1 MGEHET
7 DTDTRLIEPPEGQED
22 VTEIDDASSRW
33 DIPLSSFGD
42 GNLKVPPD
50 RESFDYA
57 VGNNLQATPSEG
69 SEDVAAL
76 QRALIEELGPA
87 GEEPTE
93 FGNSSVLPEYGVDGV
108 WRCETQGAYND
119 LLDKRGIDCKSSGDP
134 CPGGAA
140 KCELNQEILDK
151 LKEAEDK
158 EKDKE
163 EDDAAEAVEEAPT
176 YDFSDQCFLLTNIAA
191 IIEKTGIKSKEYR
204 NIHKIATQDPAT
216 LMNILRM
223 TKGGM
228 DFLNIRHWELSGL
241 TPTIR
246 VYKRYYDVDSKKPR
260 DVEFKFNSFVD
271 PITDLQEM
279 LNSQLQRGVGIGID
293 RFDWSLVGVQ
303 PETSKKDIKAT
314 LVLQAQNFNEI
325 FKTRDAVDH
334 EGKIKEG
341 GYRMID
347 LIVLEPMLQKDE
359 GITKQRKPN
368 PNFYEIKVV
377 VGWASTGASAVI
389 SEDLRAALKNTQL
402 TMYLILE
409 DHNFDFKDD
418 GSVKLSLEYRARI
431 ESLMLDNRSDVLADK
446 ETRDR
451 RQKRKDLVNEVRRAS
466 AELGKDKKPCTEFEE
481 RIAVL
486 TEDYSKYIKKERE
499 SAQQFLTKELLEG
512 GKIYSAKISYKDLK
526 EDPDISTT
534 GAQRALDLLNYV
546 CKDVVAVDISR
557 IPTEEVTP
565 PSPVDGE
572 RRVNFFFLGDLFDV
586 AINNVLDRKE
596 LHYGDIK
603 FLLGPAQFPDPGPR
617 STSVLNENLAHFPI
631 SVELY
636 THFIEKKL
644 SRKSFDSYPLLLFM
658 RDAIRD
664 LIFEALG
671 PECYAGSRSPFFTLD
686 TAQITADAKS
696 GEDPIKQ
703 HIKDGQLN
711 LDDFGRDKGE
721 YVFESFND
729 SPKKYDYFVLY
740 AFDGASSK
748 LNYEES
754 ELKGTS
760 RMNLDFNKGIYHLT
774 TGLDRGLVRKMS
786 FKKTDIPGL
795 REAKYFESD
804 SNPELQLSK
813 VYNCDVEMYGN
824 NLFYPGQRVFINPRG
839 LGSDLLGDPTRA
851 GDSTNPSWANIM
863 GLGGYHV
870 VVSTSN
876 TIDLNGFKTSL
887 KLLFETSGDGI
898 PALVESRYQLGGEI
912 LEPCMKLETAI
923 NKLSNEIGGG

>member
-1 MGEHET
+1 MSDET
-7 DTDTRLIEPPEGQED
+7 DNDTRPKENPEGQDD
-22 VTEIDDASSRW
+22 VTEIEGGSLLDG
-33 DIPLSSFGD
+33 LKVGD
-42 GNLKVPPD
+42 GYGSGLPLILQPD
-50 RESFDYA
+50 RDSEEYA
-57 VGNNLQATPSEG
+57 VGTNSQGGFGEES
-69 SEDVAAL
+69 VKAL
-76 QRALIEELGPA
+76 QTYITQELDSKWDGNEHGNTKILPD
-87 GEEPTE
+87 
-93 FGNSSVLPEYGVDGV
+93 FGIDGA
-108 WRCETQGAYND
+108 WGCETQAAYNK
-119 LLDKRGIDCKSSGDP
+119 LLESKKIECKEGGSSP
-134 CPGGAA
+134 CGEGVPACGVSD
-140 KCELNQEILDK
+140 EILDK
-151 LKEAEDK
+151 LRESE
-158 EKDKE
+158 EKKE

-191 IIEKTGIKSKEYR
+191 IIEKTGIRKETYKY
-204 NIHKIATQDPAT
+204 IHKIATQDPAT

-246 VYKRYYDVDSKKPR
+246 VYKRYYDVDSKEPR

-279 LNSQLQRGVGIGID
+279 LNSQLQRGVGVGID

-303 PETSKKDIKAT
+303 PETQKKDIKAT

-347 LIVLEPMLQKDE
+347 LIVLEPMLKKED
-359 GITKQRKPN
+359 GTTKQRTPN
-368 PNFYEIKVV
+368 PNFYEIKIV
-377 VGWASTGASAVI
+377 VGWASTGASSII
-389 SEDLRAALKNTQL
+389 SEDLRSALKNTQL

-409 DHNFDFKDD
+409 EHNFDFKDD
-418 GSVKLSLEYRARI
+418 GSVKLSLDYRARI
-431 ESLMLDNRSDVLADK
+431 ESLMLDNRSDVLANK

-451 RQKRKDLVNEVRRAS
+451 RQKRKDLVDEVRRAS

-526 EDPDISTT
+526 EDPEISTT
-534 GAQRALDLLNYV
+534 GAQKALDLLSYV
-546 CKDVVAVDISR
+546 CKDAVAVDISDTV
-557 IPTEEVTP
+557 PAEEITHS
-565 PSPVDGE
+565 SPVDGE
-572 RRVNFFFLGDLFDV
+572 RRVNFFFLGDLFDG

-596 LHYGDIK
+596 LYYGDIK
-603 FLLGPAQFPDPGPR
+603 FLLGPVQFPDPNPR
-617 STSVLNENLAHFPI
+617 STNILNENLAHFPI
-631 SVELY
+631 SMELY
-636 THFIEKKL
+636 AHFIEKKL

-658 RDAIRD
+658 RDVIKT
-664 LIFEALG
+664 LIFEVLG
-671 PECYAGSRSPFFTLD
+671 PECYAGSQSPSFVLD

-696 GEDPIKQ
+696 GEDPIEQ

-711 LDDFGRDKGE
+711 LDDFGRDKE
-721 YVFESFND
+721 AYVFESFND
-729 SPKKYDYFVLY
+729 SFKKYDYFVLY
-740 AFDGASSK
+740 AFQGASNK
-748 LNYEES
+748 LSYEES

-760 RMNLDFNKGIYHLT
+760 RMDLDFNKGIYHLT

-786 FKKTDIPGL
+786 FNKTDFPYL
-795 REAKYFESD
+795 REARYFESD
-804 SNPELQLSK
+804 SSPELQLSK

-824 NLFYPGQRVFINPRG
+824 NLFYPGQHVFINPRG
-839 LGSDLLGDPTRA
+839 LGSDLLGDPTST
-851 GDSTNPSWANIM
+851 GDDTNPSWANIM

-898 PALVESRYQLGGEI
+898 PALVESHFQLGDEV
-912 LEPCMKLETAI
+912 LEPCVKLETAI